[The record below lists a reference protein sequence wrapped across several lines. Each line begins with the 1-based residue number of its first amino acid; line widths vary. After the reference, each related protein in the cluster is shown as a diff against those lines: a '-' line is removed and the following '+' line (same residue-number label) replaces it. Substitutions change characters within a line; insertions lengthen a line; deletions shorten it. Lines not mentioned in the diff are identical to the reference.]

1 MNMKKLFLPLITGL
15 LLSISVNNINAQT
28 TCWYDSIYTYN
39 ASNLLVTKEYYFYNS
54 NGWCNERIKKDSV
67 NGNWLNSARY
77 LYTYDSNG
85 NYTDIVTQSWS
96 NNNWRNGSRELKTY
110 NTNEDLLTHYS
121 YYWDTLASTWVVA
134 GYQHNYTFNS
144 NNKKTLHLQ
153 AYISNGV
160 PTDSS
165 RTTYTYDA
173 NWNEMTNLREG
184 WTSTNPNWF
193 NIQKWLSVYDVNN
206 NLDSTYNLIWNTT
219 NLTFD
224 TSYLTL
230 YTYDAQNNLTEY
242 LNQQKVGAFWQNM
255 YKQTYSFDANNNQT
269 SYEYFYWD
277 QMSNGWNLSNQTQ
290 NSFNSSNQ
298 YTSSVST
305 NFNPQIGML
314 MNNYKSTYLYDTN
327 DNLEFYIAENWD
339 LNLASWVPSYK
350 VHYFYQCGI
359 LGVNEAA
366 STLVKC
372 FPNPATDVIKIEL
385 NNESLIEIY
394 SLSMT
399 KMAESA
405 TSFNHSI
412 DVSSFAAGIYF
423 IKLENGQIERFTKE

>member
-1 MNMKKLFLPLITGL
+1 MKKLILPLITGL

-85 NYTDIVTQSWS
+85 NYTDIVTQSWA

-121 YYWDTLASTWVVA
+121 YYWDTVASSWVVA
-134 GYQHNYTFNS
+134 SFQHDYFYNG
-144 NNKKTLHLQ
+144 NNKMTMHLQ

-160 PTDSS
+160 PTDST

-184 WTSTNPNWF
+184 WTSSNPNWF

-255 YKQTYSFDANNNQT
+255 YKQMYSFDANNNQT

-298 YTSSVST
+298 YTSSIST
-305 NFNPQIGML
+305 SFNPQIGML

-339 LNLASWVPSYK
+339 LNLANWVPSYK

-372 FPNPATDVIKIEL
+372 FPNPATEVLNIEL
-385 NNESLIEIY
+385 NNESRIEIY
-394 SLSMT
+394 SLSMS

-412 DVSSFAAGIYF
+412 DVSSFSPGMYF
-423 IKLENGQIERFTKE
+423 VKLENGQIERFTKE

>member
-1 MNMKKLFLPLITGL
+1 MKTTRFALYIGLILCFTGNHL
-15 LLSISVNNINAQT
+15 NAQT

-85 NYTDIVTQSWS
+85 NYTDIVTQSWA

-121 YYWDTLASTWVVA
+121 YYWDTVVSSWVVA
-134 GYQHNYTFNS
+134 SFQHDYFYNG
-144 NNKKTLHLQ
+144 NNKMTLHLQ

-160 PTDSS
+160 PTDST
-165 RTTYTYDA
+165 RTTFTYDA

-277 QMSNGWNLSNQTQ
+277 QMSNGWILNNQTQ
-290 NSFNSSNQ
+290 NSFNSLNLSS
-298 YTSSVST
+298 SSVSMS
-305 NFNPQIGML
+305 FNPQIGML
-314 MNNYKSTYLYDTN
+314 MNNYKSTYVYDAN

-372 FPNPATDVIKIEL
+372 YPNPATDVLNIEL
-385 NNESLIEIY
+385 NNESRIEIY
-394 SLSMT
+394 SLSMS

-412 DVSSFAAGIYF
+412 DVSNFSPGMYF
-423 IKLENGQIERFTKE
+423 VKLENGQIERFTKQ